1 MNIKIENW
9 KLIVLSVFYFIFAFV
24 SYSVAPQEFLSFFRV
39 AGIIIAIVGGL
50 QILIYFLKKDYLKPQ
65 EFSFSLGLL
74 LIFAGLVV
82 AFKAEFIVM
91 NYRPVVAVAVV
102 LDSILR
108 MQYSMNLLRVNDGQW
123 KLHTALAVLP
133 AIFGLVLILADL
145 GTMLENSFSFL
156 LIFDGI
162 ANITT
167 VLYYRKFVKRSMQ
180 RMKDGGQIVKQ
191 ANEEEATS
199 VEVEERIDG

>member
-24 SYSVAPQEFLSFFRV
+24 SYSIAPQEFLSFFRI

-50 QILIYFLKKDYLKPQ
+50 QILIYFLRKDYLKPQ
-65 EFSFSLGLL
+65 DFSFSLGLL

-82 AFKAEFIVM
+82 TFKSEFIVL

-123 KLHTALAVLP
+123 KIHTALAVLP
-133 AIFGLVLILADL
+133 AIFGLVLILVDL
-145 GTMLENSFSFL
+145 GGMLENYFSFL
-156 LIFDGI
+156 LILDGI
-162 ANITT
+162 ANMYT
-167 VLYYRKFVKRSMQ
+167 VLYYRKFVKRSLQ
-180 RMKDGGQIVKQ
+180 RMKESGELQTQ
-191 ANEEEATS
+191 EEAHI
-199 VEVEERIDG
+199 EVEEKTDA